1 MSKKLQTTMNKKYL
15 LLFFNLALTLS
26 VAIWV
31 FVSHSKERTGYLDF
45 ERLLRQYEGMKPM
58 SETFAAKAKVYHDN
72 LDTLRAELSRS
83 SEAFEKNK
91 NKLSGSERKLQSE
104 TLEKRKYEL
113 IQYQQATEARI
124 REEQEK
130 MLDNITKEIRAYISD
145 YSRKNQYSMIF
156 FRNEQTL
163 AYGEDANDVT
173 DGVLK
178 ELNEKYRKG
187 NK

>member
-1 MSKKLQTTMNKKYL
+1 MNKKYL
-15 LLFFNLALTLS
+15 LLFFNLALTVS
-26 VAIWV
+26 VAVWV
-31 FVSHSKERTGYLDF
+31 LVSKPKGKTGYLDF

-58 SETFAAKAKVYHDN
+58 SETFAAKAKVYYDN

-83 SEAFEKNK
+83 SAAFEKNK
-91 NKLSGSERKLQSE
+91 NKLSASERKLQSE
-104 TLEKRKYEL
+104 TLEKRKYEF
-113 IQYQQATEARI
+113 IQYQQAIENKI

-130 MLDNITKEIRAYISD
+130 MLDNITKEIRSYISD

-156 FRNEQTL
+156 FQNEQTL
-163 AYGEDANDVT
+163 AYGEEASDVT

-178 ELNEKYRKG
+178 ELNEKYKKG